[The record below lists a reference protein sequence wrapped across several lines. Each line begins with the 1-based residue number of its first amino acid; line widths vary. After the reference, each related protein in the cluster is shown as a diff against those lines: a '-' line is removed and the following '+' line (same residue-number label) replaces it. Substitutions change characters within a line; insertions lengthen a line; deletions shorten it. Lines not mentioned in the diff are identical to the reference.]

1 MSLDNRDILKSFL
14 KASERRI
21 EEEMRK
27 FLHPEIRVI
36 EADSLPYG
44 GIHEGPDAFM
54 ELIPTVFGTWRDCN
68 VKVNKWISEGDC
80 VILLGVM
87 TGSGRTT
94 GTPFEVPIAEVW
106 TFLDGKIIE
115 VVPYYFD
122 TKMLADV
129 AGIDA

>member
-1 MSLDNRDILKSFL
+1 
-14 KASERRI
+14 
-21 EEEMRK
+21 
-27 FLHPEIRVI
+27 
-36 EADSLPYG
+36 
-44 GIHEGPDAFM
+44 
-54 ELIPTVFGTWRDCN
+54 
-68 VKVNKWISEGDC
+68 
-80 VILLGVM
+80 M